1 MEALIPEPTPV
12 NVKRFKKVPMLVEDA
27 WEDDSSSHN
36 MEQVIDHDTIMRV
49 EDKEILKENL
59 GISAEN
65 PSDMGLG
72 RNMV

>member
-27 WEDDSSSHN
+27 WEDDSSSHI
-36 MEQVIDHDTIMRV
+36 MEEVIDHDTIMRV
-49 EDKEILKENL
+49 EDKENL

-65 PSDMGLG
+65 PPNMGLG
-72 RNMV
+72 SNMA